1 MNFKFLKPVAT
12 LFLLTAIMTL
22 PYFVFAQ
29 NGAVSNNS
37 SANPVTMLENIASG
51 NNGPYTPANED
62 SLPTILGNIINGAL
76 SLLGVIFIV
85 LMIISG
91 YNWMTASG
99 NEQKIDEA
107 KDTIKRAII
116 GLVIVLGSWAIWN
129 FILVNVIESL

>member
-29 NGAVSNNS
+29 NGTVSS
-37 SANPVTMLENIASG
+37 SSNPVTMLENIASG
-51 NNGPYTPANED
+51 NNGPYTSADEN

-76 SLLGVIFIV
+76 SLLVVIFIV

>member
-22 PYFVFAQ
+22 PYFVFAK
-29 NGAVSNNS
+29 NSTVSS
-37 SANPVTMLENIASG
+37 SSNPVTMLENIASG
-51 NNGPYTPANED
+51 NNGPYTSANED

>member
-22 PYFVFAQ
+22 PYFVFAK
-29 NGAVSNNS
+29 NGTVSS
-37 SANPVTMLENIASG
+37 SSNPVTMLENIASG
-51 NNGPYTPANED
+51 NNGPYTSANED